1 MASEVAH
8 TVASRFVANVPGSP
22 GVIAVGETAVQAQMR
37 AAVVSLWA
45 KVFQADDAKDRPAR
59 QWRSAV
65 ELMQRLR
72 LKGLFGICKPENPIR
87 QDRETGASSGRESL
101 TKPRP

>member
-8 TVASRFVANVPGSP
+8 TVAGRFVAKVPGSP

-37 AAVVSLWA
+37 AAIVSLRA
-45 KVFQADDAKDRPAR
+45 KVFQADEAKDKPAR
-59 QWRSAV
+59 RWRTAV

-72 LKGLFGICKPENPIR
+72 RLL
-87 QDRETGASSGRESL
+87 
-101 TKPRP
+101 